1 MPHWGLLGAP
11 HPWSV
16 QAPRDWSDPQTC
28 PGAASVT
35 SPSLDS
41 VVGVLGHPL
50 CLVEGFHGA
59 VFSKNPLVE
68 SSGEGGVMIAAL
80 GAVQETLG

>member
-1 MPHWGLLGAP
+1 M
-11 HPWSV
+11 
-16 QAPRDWSDPQTC
+16 
-28 PGAASVT
+28 T